1 MATTTTTTTTTDPDA
16 PVTTAVTAE
25 GDVLLGDTNLDG
37 NVSLIDAVLLNKKIA
52 DVVTFNDQQTKNAD
66 CYMLDGEINGQDAV
80 SLLKFLTHIIDSL
93 PDMDA

>member
-1 MATTTTTTTTTDPDA
+1 MTTTTDSDTPVTTTTT
-16 PVTTAVTAE
+16 AVTGE
-25 GDVLLGDTNLDG
+25 SDVLLGDTNLDG